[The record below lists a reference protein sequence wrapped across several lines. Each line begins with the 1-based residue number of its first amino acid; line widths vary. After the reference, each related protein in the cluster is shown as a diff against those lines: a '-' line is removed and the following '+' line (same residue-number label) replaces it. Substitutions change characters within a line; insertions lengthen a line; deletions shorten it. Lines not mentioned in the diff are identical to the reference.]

1 MLKQFDSI
9 TEFSQSQYADWVNLE
24 DFTEGFTE
32 EQLAQPCTFVAY
44 TDYGGDFIDRTA
56 SKFIQ
61 EFANSDTYTVRNTV
75 YYGENLL
82 YIGCQEDEYPLSDF
96 TGINKNF
103 EDYYSQKEWECNESE
118 FKRFVD
124 ETYNDFELP
133 FDRDEL
139 MYELSEKFYGNY
151 APLAD
156 GTLDVCWST
165 FKEFADQWIGEQYVA
180 DKNKSEDVPLPGL

>member
-1 MLKQFDSI
+1 MLKQFNSI
-9 TEFSQSQYADWVNLE
+9 TDFSKSEYARWVDLE
-24 DFTEGFTE
+24 EFTEGFTA

-61 EFANSDTYTVRNTV
+61 EFAPSETWTQTDTV

-82 YIGCQEDEYPLSDF
+82 YLGCQENEYPLTNF
-96 TGINKNF
+96 TGIDEHF
-103 EDYYSQKEWECNESE
+103 EDYYSQKEWECNEAE

-124 ETYNDFELP
+124 ETYNDFELS

-139 MYELSEKFYGNY
+139 QSALSEKFYGNY
-151 APLAD
+151 SPQSD
-156 GTLDVCWST
+156 GTLDICWST
-165 FKEFADQWIGEQYVA
+165 LKEFADQWIGEQYVA